1 MKVTESKSIGIVA
14 MTLDVNIA
22 EIITLATLVARLK
35 SLKENVENLYTEKY
49 ATLHEV
55 VELKEAIAFI
65 SKLVPDLEINL
76 EEANKSLFEE
86 QPSKKSI
93 SVDDEFLK

>member
-35 SLKENVENLYTEKY
+35 SLKENVENLYM
-49 ATLHEV
+49 HEV

-93 SVDDEFLK
+93 SVDSTDE